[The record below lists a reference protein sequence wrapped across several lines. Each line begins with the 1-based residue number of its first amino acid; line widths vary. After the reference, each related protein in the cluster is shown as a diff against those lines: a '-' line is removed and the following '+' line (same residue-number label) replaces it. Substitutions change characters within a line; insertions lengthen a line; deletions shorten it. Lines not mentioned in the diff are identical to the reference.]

1 MHSQNARP
9 VLDKVGSFQALISVE
24 TLGDYG
30 VIRSAERDRQGKVME
45 LYEAWHL
52 SLFRYLRTLGLHR
65 ERAEDVVQETFLRL
79 TGHLARGGAET
90 NLRSWI
96 FQVAFN
102 LTMDGHRVDRRER
115 VQSDGPEF
123 IPIEPADPHADP
135 ERTYLEKEAMERVEV
150 GLTKLTTQQRNG
162 VLLRAQGLRYM
173 EIGSMLGVSE
183 SRAIHLV
190 KRGLERL
197 TGDL

>member
-1 MHSQNARP
+1 MGGGGSISYVPRIRRCSLHSQNARP

-123 IPIEPADPHADP
+123 IPDRTRRSSCRPGTDLSGERSNGASGSRSDKADDAAA
-135 ERTYLEKEAMERVEV
+135 EWGASA
-150 GLTKLTTQQRNG
+150 GAG
-162 VLLRAQGLRYM
+162 V
-173 EIGSMLGVSE
+173 
-183 SRAIHLV
+183 AIH
-190 KRGLERL
+190 GDRL
-197 TGDL
+197 NAGSQ